1 MGEKCIIFSFIVM
14 LLTYILCLGLMI
26 FIIVLRYRDS
36 RKFEYVW
43 ISSEIK
49 TIKNIV
55 KINTYDKKPFNSIS
69 PQGIISTLSITY
81 YDLLKLISK
90 SGCKKGYRQCGILDT
105 FKNKLC
111 IDNKYPCPINDLV
124 ADLTSKKNEYT
135 KKGYDAIYLKK
146 MTYNYNL
153 YFSNNSILGN
163 SSISMIKTFHK
174 PTYINYDNFIL
185 DSDAFE
191 ETFGSL
197 KLSQKGKN
205 ILSTNNNQ
213 TNNEIIEFFNDN
225 GRRLEEKDFKAT
237 IDLVSSVMS
246 TMTSGFKILISHSN
260 KKSLMRFVDYMDE
273 KLDFNENNVDKYY
286 INIGDNY
293 YVKNYI
299 GFRNS
304 KDLDKFLNFDF
315 SLHKRLFPNKA
326 SGIFACLCLAFYVII
341 IILSIFCFLITED
354 KKCLQIFLFFI
365 NLIILLGFLIYSI
378 IIDKDVYK
386 NKDLLE
392 LKEIKSDD
400 FINGFIME
408 YISLFN
414 KSILNIFKNIIF
426 LVLLFQIISMIIL
439 CVSRQKNNF
448 NYIKE

>member
-1 MGEKCIIFSFIVM
+1 MCEKYIIYSFIVM
-14 LLTYILCLGLMI
+14 ILTYILCLGLMI

-55 KINTYDKKPFNSIS
+55 KINTYDKKLFNSIS
-69 PQGIISTLSITY
+69 PQGIVSTLSITY

-135 KKGYDAIYLKK
+135 NKGYDAVNLKK

-153 YFSNNSILGN
+153 YSSNNLILGN

-197 KLSQKGKN
+197 KLSQKSKN
-205 ILSTNNNQ
+205 ILSINNNQ
-213 TNNEIIEFFNDN
+213 TNKEIMEFSNDN
-225 GRRLEEKDFKAT
+225 GRRLEDKDFKDFKDT
-237 IDLVSSVMS
+237 LNLVKSVMS
-246 TMTSGFKILISHSN
+246 KMTSGVQILLSHSN
-260 KKSLMRFVDYMDE
+260 EKSLMKFLDYMDE
-273 KLDFNENNVDKYY
+273 KLDSNENNVDKYY

-315 SLHKRLFPNKA
+315 SLHKRLFPNKV
-326 SGIFACLCLAFYVII
+326 SGIFACICLSFYVII
-341 IILSIFCFLITED
+341 IISSIYSFLSIED
-354 KKCLQIFLFFI
+354 KINFKILLIFTFFI

-378 IIDKDVYK
+378 IIYKDVYK

-408 YISLFN
+408 YISLFD
-414 KSILNIFKNIIF
+414 KSILIIFKNIIF
-426 LVLLFQIISMIIL
+426 LVLLFQLISLIIL
-439 CVSRQKNNF
+439 CSS
-448 NYIKE
+448 